1 MSQNHFVICY
11 DISDRRAR
19 YHVEKELL
27 GYGER
32 VQYSVFECR
41 LNQTEFLKLR
51 ATLVGYIDD
60 SDKINY
66 YRLCAHCQR
75 RRLTQGA
82 MVAWQVSPYELID
95 A

>member
-1 MSQNHFVICY
+1 MSGEHFVICY

-41 LNQTEFLKLR
+41 LSQAEFLRLR
-51 ATLVGYIDD
+51 ATLVSYIAD

-66 YRLCAHCQR
+66 YRLCSHCQR
-75 RRLTQGA
+75 RRLTQGS
-82 MVAWQVSPYELID
+82 MIAWQSTPYEYID
-95 A
+95 G